1 MVIKYFSWVRDIAN
15 TAEEIIELPA
25 NVNNVKELI
34 DYLILS
40 NEKYHKIFKKR
51 QIVKIAVN
59 KIYVDE
65 FKEIKNTDEIA
76 FFPPVTGG

>member
-25 NVNNVKELI
+25 NVNNIKELI

-51 QIVKIAVN
+51 KVIKIAVN

>member
-1 MVIKYFSWVRDIAN
+1 M
-15 TAEEIIELPA
+15 
-25 NVNNVKELI
+25 I

-51 QIVKIAVN
+51 KVVKIAVN

-76 FFPPVTGG
+76 FFPPVTGGWVELL

>member
-15 TAEEIIELPA
+15 TPEEIIELPV

-51 QIVKIAVN
+51 KVVKIAVN

>member
-25 NVNNVKELI
+25 NVNNIKELI
-34 DYLILS
+34 DCLILS

-51 QIVKIAVN
+51 KVIKIAVN